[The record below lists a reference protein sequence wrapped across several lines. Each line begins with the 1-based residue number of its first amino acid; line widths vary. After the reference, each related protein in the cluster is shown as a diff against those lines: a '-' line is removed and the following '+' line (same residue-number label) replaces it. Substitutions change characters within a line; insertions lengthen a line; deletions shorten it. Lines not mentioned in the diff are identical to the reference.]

1 MLWDE
6 HACAIVN
13 VGLERI
19 ALLPNGA
26 SEQVVELARAEFA
39 RLVAGERITLPDT
52 TSVTDVSERLRQAS
66 PAALERAVARLR
78 AVETL
83 LSGQTPTSGYSARTL
98 RLYKQRYLEAN
109 ACWGSGL
116 VGLLDDNAKKGN
128 RTPRLNAESAALLTH
143 FITQSYETLKQKS
156 VLRVYGEYALACTE
170 QGLPAAS
177 YTTFTHKVHERPGG
191 TQIRERQGPRAAYQA
206 GPTNWRLSYDTPRHG
221 DFPWQYGHID
231 HTQLNLE
238 MVCART
244 ARVLGRPWLTVLLD
258 AFSRRILAVYLT
270 FDPPSY
276 RSCMAVLVE
285 CVRRH
290 ERLPEQIMVDN
301 GSDFR
306 SIYFETL
313 LAQHHVTKL
322 ARPAAEPRVGCL
334 IERLFRTS
342 ETEFVHTLQGN
353 TQIMK
358 LVRQVT
364 QTVDPKTQAVW
375 TLESFY
381 DYFCAWSYDVYD
393 RMSHSTLGQSPRAAY
408 LAGLTANGSRPQR
421 RVIYDEAFR
430 LLMLPTT
437 RSGAAKVQPGRG
449 VKVNYLH
456 YWSDAFRQ
464 PTVEGA
470 VVPVKYDPFN
480 AGIAYAYVN
489 GAWERC
495 LSERYA
501 TFQGRTER
509 EIALATAALRQQKRL
524 DRQQVNINA
533 QTLAVFLASVAGQ
546 EAVLGQQLKD
556 RAVQHV
562 HASLPDPAAEP
573 SSISGRDTTEQQPA
587 SAAKPPVRWHDLE
600 LYGDL
605 IL

>member
-1 MLWDE
+1 
-6 HACAIVN
+6 V
-13 VGLERI
+13 
-19 ALLPNGA
+19 
-26 SEQVVELARAEFA
+26 
-39 RLVAGERITLPDT
+39 
-52 TSVTDVSERLRQAS
+52 
-66 PAALERAVARLR
+66 
-78 AVETL
+78 
-83 LSGQTPTSGYSARTL
+83 
-98 RLYKQRYLEAN
+98 
-109 ACWGSGL
+109 
-116 VGLLDDNAKKGN
+116 
-128 RTPRLNAESAALLTH
+128 
-143 FITQSYETLKQKS
+143 
-156 VLRVYGEYALACTE
+156 LACTE

-177 YTTFTHKVHERPGG
+177 YTTFTHKVHERPGV
-191 TQIRERQGPRAAYQA
+191 TQIRARQGPRAAYQA
-206 GPTNWRLSYDTPRHG
+206 EPTNWRLSYDTPRHG

-244 ARVLGRPWLTVLLD
+244 GQGLGRPWLTVLLD

-290 ERLPEQIMVDN
+290 ERLPEQIVVDN
-301 GSDFR
+301 GSEFR
-306 SIYFETL
+306 STYFETL
-313 LAQHHVTKL
+313 LAQYQVTKL

-342 ETEFVHTLQGN
+342 ETEFVHNLQGN

-364 QTVDPKTQAVW
+364 QAVDPKNQAVW

-381 DYFCAWSYDVYD
+381 DYFCAWSYEVYD
-393 RMSHSTLGQSPRAAY
+393 RLSHSTLGQSPRAAY
-408 LAGLTANGSRPQR
+408 LAGLTATGCRPQR
-421 RVIYDEAFR
+421 RVAYDETFR

-437 RSGAAKVQPGRG
+437 RSGVAKVQLGRG
-449 VKVNYLH
+449 VKVNYLY
-456 YWSDAFRQ
+456 YWSDVFRQ
-464 PTVEGA
+464 PTVQGE

-480 AGIAYAYVN
+480 AGIAYAYVK

-509 EIALATAALRQQKRL
+509 EIALATTALRQQKRL

-533 QTLAVFLASVAGQ
+533 QTLAVFLASVEGQ
-546 EAVLGQQLKD
+546 EAVLEQQLKD

-562 HASLPDPAAEP
+562 HAAQTDAATETP
-573 SSISGRDTTEQQPA
+573 PRSDHGNPEQQTA
-587 SAAKPPVRWHDLE
+587 SQATKPPMRWHDLE